1 MPSFIDCHSHFTA
14 VANSFLQLS
23 LKNCTNIEEI
33 QNQLLKFKNENKI
46 PSGNWIIANGYDNN
60 RLTDKRHITKNE
72 IDKVL
77 PDNPVVIK
85 NQSEHNGI
93 MNSLALQKLN
103 ITENT
108 KAPEGGKIE
117 KINNELTGYLEE
129 NAFIDNLKKVPM
141 PSIKKFKDAFK
152 KAEKKYAS
160 YGITTVQEGFM
171 TKELLEIY
179 KEIFN
184 KNELKLDFVAYVDK
198 NIIDEVETA
207 FLENIREYKNNLRI
221 GGIKIFLD
229 GSPQARTAWM
239 REPYLL
245 ENYNGEGKKEDISYC
260 GYGTMSDAEVKEAI
274 DLAGDKKMQI
284 LVHCNGDRAAQQ
296 YIDAVKNMTEQI
308 QEVRPVLI
316 HGQLIGLDQLDE
328 IKKLGIIPSYFISH
342 VFYWG
347 DVHIKNFGIKRAE
360 NISPAKSTLDKK
372 IIFTFHQDSPVIEP
386 NMLETI
392 WCAVNR
398 QTKDGIT
405 LGEKE
410 KIDVLDAIKA
420 VTINAAYQY
429 FEENEK
435 GSIKEGKIADL
446 IILDE
451 NPFEAKEIKN
461 IRVHET
467 IKNGET
473 IYRA

>member
-1 MPSFIDCHSHFTA
+1 M
-14 VANSFLQLS
+14 
-23 LKNCTNIEEI
+23 
-33 QNQLLKFKNENKI
+33 
-46 PSGNWIIANGYDNN
+46 
-60 RLTDKRHITKNE
+60 
-72 IDKVL
+72 
-77 PDNPVVIK
+77 
-85 NQSEHNGI
+85 
-93 MNSLALQKLN
+93 
-103 ITENT
+103 
-108 KAPEGGKIE
+108 
-117 KINNELTGYLEE
+117 
-129 NAFIDNLKKVPM
+129 
-141 PSIKKFKDAFK
+141 
-152 KAEKKYAS
+152 
-160 YGITTVQEGFM
+160 
-171 TKELLEIY
+171 
-179 KEIFN
+179 
-184 KNELKLDFVAYVDK
+184 AYVDK

-207 FLENIREYKNNLRI
+207 FPENIRKYKNNLKI

-245 ENYNGEGKKEDISYC
+245 EDYNGEGKKEDISYC
-260 GYGTMSDAEVKEAI
+260 GYSTMSDAEVKEAI
-274 DLAGDKKMQI
+274 DLAGNKKMQI

>member
-1 MPSFIDCHSHFTA
+1 MPSFIDCHSHFAA

-117 KINNELTGYLEE
+117 KINNEPTGYLEE
-129 NAFIDNLKKVPM
+129 NAFIDNIKKVPM
-141 PSIKKFKDAFK
+141 PSIKEFKDAFK

-245 ENYNGEGKKEDISYC
+245 ENYNGEGKKTYHTVD
-260 GYGTMSDAEVKEAI
+260 M
-274 DLAGDKKMQI
+274 
-284 LVHCNGDRAAQQ
+284 AQ
-296 YIDAVKNMTEQI
+296 
-308 QEVRPVLI
+308 
-316 HGQLIGLDQLDE
+316 
-328 IKKLGIIPSYFISH
+328 
-342 VFYWG
+342 
-347 DVHIKNFGIKRAE
+347 
-360 NISPAKSTLDKK
+360 
-372 IIFTFHQDSPVIEP
+372 
-386 NMLETI
+386 
-392 WCAVNR
+392 
-398 QTKDGIT
+398 
-405 LGEKE
+405 
-410 KIDVLDAIKA
+410 
-420 VTINAAYQY
+420 
-429 FEENEK
+429 
-435 GSIKEGKIADL
+435 
-446 IILDE
+446 
-451 NPFEAKEIKN
+451 
-461 IRVHET
+461 
-467 IKNGET
+467 
-473 IYRA
+473 